1 MANGDLQ
8 LINLRRRLMGFNRRA
23 SQLRSIVL
31 RSKSSNSNDRPL
43 ASACT
48 PVKKDHMKNI
58 YVGNLDFNV
67 SEDELRQAFAA
78 YGQVENVTVLKDR
91 DTGQPR
97 GFGFVEM
104 ANDEEAEKA
113 ISAMNGYQLGSRALN
128 VNEARPKTGGGGG
141 GFSRVGGGG
150 YGRGGGGGYGRGGS
164 GGGSGG
170 NRGGGGGGGRRY

>member
-1 MANGDLQ
+1 
-8 LINLRRRLMGFNRRA
+8 
-23 SQLRSIVL
+23 
-31 RSKSSNSNDRPL
+31 
-43 ASACT
+43 
-48 PVKKDHMKNI
+48 MKNI

-113 ISAMNGYQLGSRALN
+113 ISAMNGYQLGARALN
-128 VNEARPKTGGGGG
+128 VNEARPKTGGAGGGG
-141 GFSRVGGGG
+141 GFSRGGGG
-150 YGRGGGGGYGRGGS
+150 GGGFGRGGGGGGGGFGRGG
-164 GGGSGG
+164 GGGGGGRGG
-170 NRGGGGGGGRRY
+170 NRGGGGGGGRKY